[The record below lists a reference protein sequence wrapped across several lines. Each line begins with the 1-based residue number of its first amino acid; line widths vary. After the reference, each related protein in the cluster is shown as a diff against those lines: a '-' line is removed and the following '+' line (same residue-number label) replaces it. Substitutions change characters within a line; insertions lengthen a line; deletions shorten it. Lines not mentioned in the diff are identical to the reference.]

1 MSKTITFDG
10 GVARFIYDDEIAAMM
25 HDVGPSVTA
34 RASHV
39 EPMENGGGWTVDMNP
54 VGGPLYGPFETRE
67 FALQFEVAWL
77 KANRGL

>member
-1 MSKTITFDG
+1 MKSISIEPDGTI
-10 GVARFIYDDEIAAMM
+10 RFIHDDEIAGILREI
-25 HDVGPSVTA
+25 GPIETH

-39 EPMENGGGWTVDMNP
+39 EPYGDGWTADLSPMGGG
-54 VGGPLYGPFETRE
+54 LYGPFETRA